1 MSTFE
6 ITNKAREYREIQAM
20 IKQLEDEAEALKA
33 AITAQMDAQNTDTVQ
48 ADIFTIKWTVYSS
61 SRVDTAAL
69 KKELPDVAARYTK
82 TTEARRFQVA

>member
-33 AITAQMDAQNTDTVQ
+33 EITAQMEAQQVDTLQ
-48 ADIFTIKWTVYSS
+48 ADVFTVRWTLYSS
-61 SRVDTAAL
+61 SRVDTTAL
-69 KKELPDVAARYTK
+69 KKELPEVAARYTK
-82 TTEARRFQVA
+82 TTEAKRFQVA